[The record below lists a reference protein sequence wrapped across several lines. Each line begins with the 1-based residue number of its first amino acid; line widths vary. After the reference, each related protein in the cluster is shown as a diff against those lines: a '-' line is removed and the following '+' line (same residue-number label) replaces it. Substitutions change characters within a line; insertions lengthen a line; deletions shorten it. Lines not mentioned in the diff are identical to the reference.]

1 MEGRDKIEIKF
12 VFMLQ
17 IPINIFEQHLTD
29 WFSQQFRSDETSD
42 EDKKAAQFLL
52 RLSKAQMVER
62 NRGDEYPFIE
72 EMQIL
77 PDEFD
82 LIEQNKWLE
91 SENIEVKAYC
101 LDVYARQQKD
111 KREIKRRA
119 SDAYLELYKR
129 VKTPWYLVRS
139 VIVRYYQKGF
149 DQEFLKEM
157 VRLCPHIHGSW
168 LKYVSEKLARDC
180 KDDIDGY
187 ASSLENMIIS
197 LENKHSWHDAVD
209 VFDALY
215 ALKKMSREQYHL
227 KRALLLE
234 RHFDYRV
241 ATQTETTYNMKV
253 DIIQEAHKEISKI
266 KDNYPEQYEQ
276 IRNKMIDEQK
286 EFAEKLQIFGVKS
299 TDKIPQEL
307 VEIVEKNLQKEPMD
321 SAVKLICAVRS
332 IKFPTPGNVNK
343 LCKALVKSAP
353 MLYISFGSSVA
364 LGENGQTIGKAD
376 TEESLKITAH
386 KRLRNRIRYT
396 VKCLIV
402 DYLKR
407 GLQLNEDSL
416 GTRLMK
422 ACNASYIEES
432 RKVLWAK
439 GIAEGC
445 KGDMITASH
454 ILMPQIE
461 RALVLKAQLYC
472 GDLTNY
478 EREHHDQIT
487 LERALTALKPH
498 LKSVLYDE
506 LRFFLNHGAD
516 ANFRNQIAHG
526 LMDPEIILEQGIY
539 LWWLAIKMVF
549 CEKEIFTK
557 KRNRS

>member
-1 MEGRDKIEIKF
+1 
-12 VFMLQ
+12 
-17 IPINIFEQHLTD
+17 
-29 WFSQQFRSDETSD
+29 
-42 EDKKAAQFLL
+42 
-52 RLSKAQMVER
+52 MVER
-62 NRGDEYPFIE
+62 NRGDEYPFIDLIK
-72 EMQIL
+72 IL

-82 LIEQNKWLE
+82 LIEQNNWLE
-91 SENIEVKAYC
+91 SGNIEVKAYC

-111 KREIKRRA
+111 KREIKRQA

-129 VKTPWYLVRS
+129 VQTPWYLVRS

-149 DQEFLKEM
+149 DQKFLKE
-157 VRLCPHIHGSW
+157 VADASLHIHGSW
-168 LKYVSEKLARDC
+168 LKYISEKLAKNC
-180 KDDIDGY
+180 KDNIDGY
-187 ASSLENMIIS
+187 AFTLENMIIS

-253 DIIQEAHKEISKI
+253 DIIQEAHREICRV
-266 KDNYPEQYEQ
+266 KDKFPEQYER

-286 EFAEKLQIFGVKS
+286 VFAEKLQIFGVKS
-299 TDKIPQEL
+299 IDKIPQEL
-307 VEIVEKNLQKEPMD
+307 VGGVEKNLQKEPMD
-321 SAVKLICAVRS
+321 SAVKLICTVRS
-332 IKFPTPGNVNK
+332 IKFLTPGNVNK
-343 LCKALVKSAP
+343 QCKALVKSAP
-353 MLYISFGSSVA
+353 MLYMSYGSSVA
-364 LGENGQTIGKAD
+364 LGENGQTIGNAD

-386 KRLRNRIRYT
+386 RRLRNRIQYV
-396 VKCLIV
+396 VKCLIL

-407 GLQLNEDSL
+407 DLFLNEDSL
-416 GTRLMK
+416 GTGLMK

-432 RKVLWAK
+432 RKVLWTK
-439 GIAEGC
+439 GVVDGC

-461 RALVLKAQLYC
+461 RALVMKAQQYC

-498 LKSVLYDE
+498 LKGVLYDE

-516 ANFRNQIAHG
+516 VNFRNQIAHG
-526 LMDPEIILEQGIY
+526 LMAPEIILEQGIY
-539 LWWLAIKMVF
+539 LWWLAVKMVF

-557 KRNRS
+557 K